1 MSAAAL
7 SLVSAAPAA
16 PAPSKPAQAL
26 SATLPE
32 PLQTALAQG
41 SVTRRSL
48 FSEAGFQDVA
58 EEWSPPVAVTPTQ
71 AGLAR
76 RALENFRREVLAPA
90 PPERLLARV
99 LGLLSHFPMKG
110 LSAEVEQMVALDW
123 AEDLGEFPIWAVD
136 QAARTWRRTRKW
148 RPSIAEMRDLCRD
161 ACREERRLAERLR
174 LLAATHVDAPSVRP
188 ALLRRM
194 P

>member
-1 MSAAAL
+1 MSPAAL
-7 SLVSAAPAA
+7 SLVSSSPA
-16 PAPSKPAQAL
+16 APSKPGQA
-26 SATLPE
+26 SPVALPE

-48 FSEAGFQDVA
+48 FSDAGFQDVA
-58 EEWSPPVAVTPTQ
+58 EEWSPPVGVTPVQ

-76 RALENFRREVLAPA
+76 RALENLRREVLAPA

-99 LGLLSHFPMKG
+99 LALLSHFPMKG
-110 LSAEVEQMVALDW
+110 LAAEVEQMVALDW

-161 ACREERRLAERLR
+161 ACREERRLAERLQ
-174 LLAATHVDAPSVRP
+174 LLAATHADASPVRP

>member
-1 MSAAAL
+1 MSAAL
-7 SLVSAAPAA
+7 SLVSSSPA
-16 PAPSKPAQAL
+16 APSKPVEAL
-26 SATLPE
+26 LAALPE
-32 PLQTALAQG
+32 PLQAALAQG
-41 SVTRRSL
+41 RAARRSL
-48 FSEAGFQDVA
+48 FSDAGFQDVE

-76 RALENFRREVLAPA
+76 RALENLRREVLAPA

-99 LGLLSHFPMKG
+99 LALLSHFPMKG

-136 QAARTWRRTRKW
+136 QAARVWRRTRKW

-161 ACREERRLAERLR
+161 ACREERRLADRLR
-174 LLAATHVDAPSVRP
+174 LLAATHAGGAVVHSAV
-188 ALLRRM
+188 LRRI

>member
-1 MSAAAL
+1 MSAAL
-7 SLVSAAPAA
+7 SLVSSSC
-16 PAPSKPAQAL
+16 APSPLKPGEAL
-26 SATLPE
+26 LAALPE
-32 PLQTALAQG
+32 ALQAALAQG
-41 SVTRRSL
+41 RVARRSL
-48 FSEAGFQDVA
+48 FSETGFQDV
-58 EEWSPPVAVTPTQ
+58 EEDWSPPAAVTPAQ

-76 RALENFRREVLAPA
+76 RALENLRRDVLAPA

-99 LGLLSHFPMKG
+99 LALLSHFPMKG

-136 QAARTWRRTRKW
+136 QAARVWRRTRKW

-174 LLAATHVDAPSVRP
+174 LLAAAHADSP
-188 ALLRRM
+188 ALRPTMLRRM

>member
-7 SLVSAAPAA
+7 SLVSAAAA
-16 PAPSKPAQAL
+16 PSPLKPGQAL
-26 SATLPE
+26 LAALPE
-32 PLQTALAQG
+32 PLQAALAQG
-41 SVTRRSL
+41 RATRRSL
-48 FSEAGFQDVA
+48 FSDAGFQDV
-58 EEWSPPVAVTPTQ
+58 EEDWSPPVAVTPAQ

-76 RALENFRREVLAPA
+76 RALENLRREVLAPA

-99 LGLLSHFPMKG
+99 LALLSHFPMKG

-136 QAARTWRRTRKW
+136 QAARVWRRTRKW

-161 ACREERRLAERLR
+161 ACREERRLADRLR
-174 LLAATHVDAPSVRP
+174 LLAATHAGGAVVHSAV
-188 ALLRRM
+188 LRRI

>member
-1 MSAAAL
+1 MSAAL
-7 SLVSAAPAA
+7 SLVSSSPAA
-16 PAPSKPAQAL
+16 PSPSKPVEAL
-26 SATLPE
+26 LAALPE
-32 PLQTALAQG
+32 PLQAALAQG
-41 SVTRRSL
+41 RAARRSL
-48 FSEAGFQDVA
+48 FSDAGFQDVD
-58 EEWSPPVAVTPTQ
+58 EDWSPPAVVTPAQ

-76 RALENFRREVLAPA
+76 RALENLRREVLAPA

-99 LGLLSHFPMKG
+99 LALLSHFPMKG

-136 QAARTWRRTRKW
+136 QAARVWRRTRKW

-161 ACREERRLAERLR
+161 ACREERRLADRLR
-174 LLAATHVDAPSVRP
+174 LLAAIHADSPPLRP
-188 ALLRRM
+188 TMLRRM

>member
-7 SLVSAAPAA
+7 SLVSAAPAV
-16 PAPSKPAQAL
+16 PVSSKPGQAL
-26 SATLPE
+26 QATLPE

-41 SVTRRSL
+41 SVIRRSL
-48 FSEAGFQDVA
+48 FSETGFQDVA
-58 EEWSPPVAVTPTQ
+58 EEWSPPTAVTPAQ

-76 RALENFRREVLAPA
+76 RALENLRREVLAPA

-99 LGLLSHFPMKG
+99 LALLSHFPMKG

-161 ACREERRLAERLR
+161 ACRDERRLAERLR
-174 LLAATHVDAPSVRP
+174 LLAATHADAPSVRP